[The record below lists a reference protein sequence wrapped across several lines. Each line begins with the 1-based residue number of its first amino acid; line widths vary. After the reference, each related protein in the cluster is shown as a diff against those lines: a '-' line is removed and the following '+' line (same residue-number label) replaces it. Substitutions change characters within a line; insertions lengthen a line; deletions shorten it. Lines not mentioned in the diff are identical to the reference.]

1 MKRGRRKQ
9 EILETFALILES
21 SPGTKVTTAALAAKL
36 GVSEAALYRHFPSKA
51 KMLEGLIE
59 FMESTIFSRINKIL
73 AEDLDAHSR
82 CTKVLLLILTFAD
95 KNPGF
100 TRLLNGDALQGE
112 SDRLRIRMRQ
122 YFDRLETHLRQI
134 VREGQLRQEVHSSL
148 SAQVLSNLFMAAVE
162 GRIGQ
167 FVRTEFKSSPIHNW
181 DAQWSILEKSIFT
194 GISDSSLNSGS
205 P

>member
-1 MKRGRRKQ
+1 MSRGHRKQ
-9 EILETFALILES
+9 EILETYAIMLES
-21 SPGTKVTTAALAAKL
+21 NPGTKVTTAALAAKL

-73 AEDLDAHSR
+73 AEEQNARTRS
-82 CTKVLLLILTFAD
+82 TKVLLLILTFAE

-100 TRLLNGDALQGE
+100 TRLLCGDALLGE
-112 SDRLRIRMRQ
+112 SERLRSRMRQ

-134 VREGQLRQEVHSSL
+134 VREGQLRQEVHSYL

-162 GRIGQ
+162 GRIAQ
-167 FVRTEFKSSPIHNW
+167 FVRSGFKASPINSW
-181 DAQWSILEKSIFT
+181 DAQWSILERSIFT
-194 GISDSSLNSGS
+194 GADDTAAGAGS

>member
-1 MKRGRRKQ
+1 MSRGRRKQ
-9 EILETFALILES
+9 EILETFALMLES
-21 SPGTKVTTAALAAKL
+21 NPGSKVTTAALAANL

-59 FMESTIFSRINKIL
+59 FMESAIFSRINKIL
-73 AEDLDAHSR
+73 SEDLDARSR
-82 CTKVLLLILTFAD
+82 CNKVLLLVLTFAE

-100 TRLLNGDALQGE
+100 TRLQNGDALLGE
-112 SDRLRIRMRQ
+112 SERLRTRIRQ

-134 VREGQLRQEVHSSL
+134 VREGQLRDEVHSSL
-148 SAQVLSNLFMAAVE
+148 SAPALANLLMAAVE

-167 FVRTEFKSSPIHNW
+167 FIRTEFKALPVHNW
-181 DAQWSILEKSIFT
+181 DLQWSILERSIF
-194 GISDSSLNSGS
+194 IDSSTNAGSGI

>member
-9 EILETFALILES
+9 EILETFALMLES
-21 SPGTKVTTAALAAKL
+21 NPGTKVTTAALAARL

-73 AEDLDAHSR
+73 AEDLDAHAR
-82 CTKVLLLILTFAD
+82 CSKILLLMLTFAE

-112 SDRLRIRMRQ
+112 SDRLRVRMRQ
-122 YFDRLETHLRQI
+122 YFDRMETHLRQI
-134 VREGQLRQEVHSSL
+134 IREGQLRQEVHSNL
-148 SAQVLSNLFMAAVE
+148 SAQILANLFMATLE
-162 GRIGQ
+162 GRVGQ
-167 FVRTEFKSSPIHNW
+167 FVRTEFKSSPVQNW
-181 DAQWSILEKSIFT
+181 DAQWSILERSIFT
-194 GISDSSLNSGS
+194 GLSASS
-205 P
+205 

>member
-1 MKRGRRKQ
+1 MIRGQRKQ
-9 EILETFALILES
+9 EILETFALMLES
-21 SPGTKVTTAALAAKL
+21 RPGSKVTTAALAAKL

-59 FMESTIFSRINKIL
+59 FMESAIFSRINKIL
-73 AEDLDAHSR
+73 SEDQDARTR
-82 CTKVLLLILTFAD
+82 CTKVLLLILTFAE

-100 TRLLNGDALQGE
+100 TRIQNGDALQGE
-112 SDRLRIRMRQ
+112 SDRLRARMRQ

-134 VREGQLRQEVHSSL
+134 VREGQLRQEVHPSL
-148 SAQVLSNLFMAAVE
+148 SASALANLFMAAVE

-167 FVRTEFKSSPIHNW
+167 FVRTEFKALPVQNW
-181 DAQWSILEKSIFT
+181 DLQWSILERSIFT
-194 GISDSSLNSGS
+194 DSSGNTESGK